1 MFHDGED
8 GLRLIGAKCVPCGGR
23 AFPFADTCPW
33 CGADGTHE
41 TSLAPTG
48 SLWGWTAVTAS
59 PPGYDG
65 EVPFGFGVVELDEG
79 PRVIT
84 RLTEADPGALTFGQR
99 VHLVT
104 DVVARDDDG
113 NDVITWAFAPDET

>member
-1 MFHDGED
+1 
-8 GLRLIGAKCVPCGGR
+8 
-23 AFPFADTCPW
+23 
-33 CGADGTHE
+33 
-41 TSLAPTG
+41 
-48 SLWGWTAVTAS
+48 LWGWTAVTAS